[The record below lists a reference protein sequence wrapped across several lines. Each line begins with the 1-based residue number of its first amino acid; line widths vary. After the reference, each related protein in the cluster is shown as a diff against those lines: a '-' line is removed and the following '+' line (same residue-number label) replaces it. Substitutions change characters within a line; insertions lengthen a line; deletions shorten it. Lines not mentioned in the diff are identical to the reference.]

1 MAPVIRTSF
10 AAFLSLRA
18 EGEEDIVLRFVDCGS
33 VVLKNTVYLPEVILI
48 HSLFQYTVTN
58 ILHQSALKL
67 ETPIQTS
74 INIYG
79 TAKSGD

>member
-10 AAFLSLRA
+10 AAFLSLHA

-58 ILHQSALKL
+58 ILYQPALKL